1 MAVDHAAACSSRIL
15 RAEKMAS
22 PIGGLAGGRRVVP
35 PSLRLE
41 GADILP
47 RLRESMADKT
57 SHRRGSQ
64 WPSDEWARPVPGRVL
79 SPAPTPEE
87 DDRTISPEGSARVRH
102 PNL

>member
-22 PIGGLAGGRRVVP
+22 PIGGLAGGRLVVP

-47 RLRESMADKT
+47 RLRESMADKDVAPSRQPVAFGRMGT
-57 SHRRGSQ
+57 SGPRPRTFARTYARRR
-64 WPSDEWARPVPGRVL
+64 RPHDLTRG
-79 SPAPTPEE
+79 
-87 DDRTISPEGSARVRH
+87 
-102 PNL
+102 